1 MLWRHRSRTKGTL
14 DAVLLRYHLLYS
26 SIPPQIVWYVFVFD
40 LATYPSS
47 LPAGILSPEQQ
58 RAWREKMGLIGII
71 LLLMAGVGF
80 LTFGFTE
87 SVCGTPPRR
96 FHAGQIANNSVVIHG
111 FDYDFSKFKHPRAG
125 TTFNGQT
132 NPLLEGNW
140 KLAGNDASFLFQKV
154 NRNCLGLITK
164 APNSTI
170 TGSGNTL
177 NWYFPCNI
185 FSQSGPANVNL
196 TGYEASTNCHV
207 NLKPGTTLTNVK
219 QGQVYY
225 TWDDV
230 KSPSRNLA
238 VYESCVSLIG

>member
-1 MLWRHRSRTKGTL
+1 
-14 DAVLLRYHLLYS
+14 
-26 SIPPQIVWYVFVFD
+26 
-40 LATYPSS
+40 
-47 LPAGILSPEQQ
+47 
-58 RAWREKMGLIGII
+58 MGLIGII

-111 FDYDFSKFKHPRAG
+111 LDYDFSKFKHPRTA
-125 TTFNGQT
+125 TVFNGQT
-132 NPLLEGNW
+132 NPLLEGGW
-140 KLAGNDASFLFQKV
+140 KLAGNDASFLFQNV

-164 APNSTI
+164 GPNSTI

-177 NWYFPCNI
+177 NWYFPCNV
-185 FSQSGPANVNL
+185 FSPSSPVNL
-196 TGYEASTNCHV
+196 TGYESRTNCHV
-207 NLKPGTTLTNVK
+207 NLKPGSTLTNIK

-230 KSPSRNLA
+230 KNPSRNLA
-238 VYESCVSLIG
+238 IYEKCVHLIA

>member
-1 MLWRHRSRTKGTL
+1 
-14 DAVLLRYHLLYS
+14 
-26 SIPPQIVWYVFVFD
+26 
-40 LATYPSS
+40 
-47 LPAGILSPEQQ
+47 
-58 RAWREKMGLIGII
+58 MGLIGII

-111 FDYDFSKFKHPRAG
+111 FDYDFSRFRHPRAG
-125 TTFNGQT
+125 NTFNGQT

-154 NRNCLGLITK
+154 NRNCLGIITK
-164 APNSTI
+164 TANSPI

-177 NWYFPCNI
+177 DWYFPCNI
-185 FSQSGPANVNL
+185 FSSAGPSTTNQ
-196 TGYEASTNCHV
+196 TGYTSRTNCHV
-207 NLKPGTTLTNVK
+207 NLKPGSILTNIK

-230 KSPSRNLA
+230 KNPARNLA
-238 VYESCVSLIG
+238 VYESYVQWITHSAYLTDFLIARFLILIS